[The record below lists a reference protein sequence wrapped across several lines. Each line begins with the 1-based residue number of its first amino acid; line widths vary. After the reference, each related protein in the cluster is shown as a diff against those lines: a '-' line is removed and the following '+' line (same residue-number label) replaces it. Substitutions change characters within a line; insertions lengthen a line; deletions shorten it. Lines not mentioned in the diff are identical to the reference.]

1 MSTKIWVLAMSVL
14 TAVYLV
20 LLGGRGF
27 LLIADPN
34 WIAKAMGILI
44 LVFPILGIWTL
55 FMELR
60 FGLAAQNLVLKAR
73 EEGVPELLVELRPSG
88 KAVKQSALLA
98 FEGAKAIAEA
108 EPENWS
114 SWVRLSEGYD
124 ASGDRKRAR
133 AAMRHAILLAKQ
145 AKSS

>member
-1 MSTKIWVLAMSVL
+1 MSTKIWVLVMSSL

-20 LLGGRGF
+20 LLGGRGII
-27 LLIADPN
+27 LIADPN

-44 LVFPILGIWTL
+44 LVFPILGIWSL
-55 FMELR
+55 YMELR
-60 FGLAAQNLVLKAR
+60 FGLAAQDLVIRAR
-73 EEGVPELLVELRPSG
+73 EAGVPELVVELRPSG
-88 KAVKQSALLA
+88 KAVKQSALIA
-98 FEGAKAIAEA
+98 FEGAKTAAEA
-108 EPENWS
+108 DPENWQ

-133 AAMRHAILLAKQ
+133 SAMRHAILLAKQ

>member
-1 MSTKIWVLAMSVL
+1 MSTKIWVLVMSFL

-20 LLGGRGF
+20 LLGGRGII
-27 LLIADPN
+27 LISDAN

-44 LVFPILGIWTL
+44 LVFPILGIWAL

-60 FGLAAQNLVLKAR
+60 FGLAAQNLVIRAR
-73 EEGVPELLVELRPSG
+73 IQGVPELVVELRPSG
-88 KAVKQSALLA
+88 KAVKQSALIA
-98 FEGAKAIAEA
+98 FEGAKLITEA
-108 EPENWS
+108 DPENWS

-133 AAMRHAILLAKQ
+133 SSMRHAILLAKQ
-145 AKSS
+145 TEPS